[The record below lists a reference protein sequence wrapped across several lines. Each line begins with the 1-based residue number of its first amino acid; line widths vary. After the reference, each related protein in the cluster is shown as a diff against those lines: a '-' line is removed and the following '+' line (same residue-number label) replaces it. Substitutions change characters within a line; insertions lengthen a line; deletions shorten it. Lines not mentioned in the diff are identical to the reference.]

1 MSEQPRERKNRFQI
15 SREVQEEFV
24 NGIAETMLS
33 LAEKAGDWQQGW
45 TSDTPVGMPFCPVTG
60 REYSGA
66 NLVRLLLTTIVRG
79 YADDR
84 WMTFNQL
91 QSFQNAHPEL
101 QMNIRKGE
109 RSLEI
114 PDQGRTPAHR
124 GNEGPG
130 AGRSRRSA
138 QNAFLSFHGL
148 QCRPD

>member
-84 WMTFNQL
+84 WMTFN
-91 QSFQNAHPEL
+91 
-101 QMNIRKGE
+101 
-109 RSLEI
+109 
-114 PDQGRTPAHR
+114 
-124 GNEGPG
+124 
-130 AGRSRRSA
+130 
-138 QNAFLSFHGL
+138 
-148 QCRPD
+148 